1 MSEMDES
8 VVSAFTVVGIGA
20 SAGGIK
26 ALKEFFERMPSD
38 TGMAFVVIVHLS
50 QEHESN
56 LAGILQACTAMP
68 VTQVREMVTI
78 EPDHVYVIPPSNHL
92 AMIDGVI
99 KLTEPELI
107 RGKRLPIDLF
117 LRTLA
122 EAHGKNGVAVI
133 LSGTGSDG
141 TLGLKRIK
149 ENGGMVFVQD
159 PLDAEY
165 DGMPQSAI
173 ATKLV
178 DVILPIAELPRKIIA
193 ICQFG
198 AKLKIPDGDK
208 NEQEIASESAEGTL
222 REVLALLK
230 IRTGHDFSSYKRPT
244 LLRRVA
250 RRLQVHEVDSLS
262 PYLDLLRERPEEL
275 QALMR
280 DLLIT
285 VTNFFRD
292 KEAFDFLEHHVV
304 PSLFVGKG
312 SNDTIRVWVCGCA
325 TGEEAY
331 SIAILLKE
339 YASKIAAAP
348 KIQVFSSDINEEALR
363 TARLGCYSETILAD
377 VSGEHL
383 ERYFI
388 KESNSYSVK
397 KELRE
402 IVLFTP
408 HNILRDQP
416 FSRMDL
422 VSCRNL
428 LIYLKQ
434 ETQAGIIELFNFALR
449 TGGYLLLGSAESA
462 ENFPALFSVVDRK
475 RRIYKCLP
483 LPARHRFPAIPS
495 RVKLEAGNGENE
507 SVAYKQPVSFAALHY
522 EALEQFAPPS
532 ILVNGENEIV
542 HASERAGRFM
552 HFVGGEPTRDV
563 IKMVHPAL
571 QLELRAA
578 LMEAKQDNRQ
588 TESRHVQV
596 RLENAE
602 RQVHLV
608 VRPAEMPRRLQGY
621 FLVIFD
627 EVEQMPSEEP
637 MDVAAETL
645 ENDGAL
651 ESVVQRLE
659 DELVEMRHRLQI
671 TVEHSDTS
679 TEELKASNEEF
690 QAINEEL
697 RSASEELETSKEE
710 LQSLNEELITLNQE
724 LREKIK
730 EADAVNAD
738 LQNLMRSTEIGI
750 IFLDHGLRIRRYT
763 PRAQELWNVIPSDIG
778 RPFAHLTHKLDY
790 EQLSQDSAAVL
801 RSLQVVEREVRGTTN
816 RRSYL
821 ARLAPY
827 RTMDDHI
834 EGIVISFLDVTE
846 LKRANDLLRDRELQL
861 RMAQDA
867 AKAGVWS
874 LQLKDGGAWWSDE
887 CLRLHGLE
895 PGSVE
900 MNMKNWI
907 SRLHP
912 NESTQVEAAIFEA
925 ATLHIPYNFETR
937 VSSAAGGERHLMEI
951 GRAVYDQKGEAIQ
964 VTGITLDI
972 TERVLWRE
980 EQSRLFKQKEETE
993 EALRLADRRKDE
1005 FLAMLA
1011 HELRNPL
1018 TPLQHAA
1025 EILKLYGAGVEDADK
1040 AANIVDRQL
1049 RSLARIIDDLL
1060 DAARIAQ
1067 GKIELKK
1074 ERVELGSLLRNAVQ
1088 SVRHHFEAR
1097 QQELEISLPET
1108 PIYLKA
1114 DPIRLEQAFG
1124 NLLHNASKYTVA
1136 GGHIELSAALD
1147 IIGEPEVVVC
1157 VRDNGIG
1164 IDAETLPQIFELFM
1178 QASSSLDR
1186 TQGGLGIGLTLVRR
1200 IVSLHGGSVTAN
1212 SEGLGFGAEFA
1223 VRLPARPESETAHD
1237 HQPQVISQN
1246 GNNRILVVDDSVDTV
1261 RAMEVILRLQGY
1273 QVATATNG
1281 AVAIQTAIEFRP
1293 EIVIL
1298 DIGLP
1303 DMDGFEV
1310 ARELRRIPQSANAF
1324 LVALTGYGTAQDRE
1338 LAREAGFDQ
1347 LLTKPVHPAVLFNFI
1362 AQGLALRTA
1371 RSE

>member
-1 MSEMDES
+1 MSDMDES

-38 TGMAFVVIVHLS
+38 SGMAFVVIVHLS

-68 VTQVREMVTI
+68 VTQVRETVTI

-122 EAHGKNGVAVI
+122 EAHGKNAVAVI

-178 DVILPIAELPRKIIA
+178 DVILPIAELPRKIVA

-198 AKLKIPDGDK
+198 EKLKIPAGASHD
-208 NEQEIASESAEGTL
+208 QEIASESVEDTL

-230 IRTGHDFSSYKRPT
+230 IHTGHDFSSYKRPT

-250 RRLQVHEVDSLS
+250 RRLQVHEVDGLS
-262 PYLDLLRERPEEL
+262 AYLDLLRERPEEL

-304 PSLFVGKG
+304 PSLFVDKRPT
-312 SNDTIRVWVCGCA
+312 DTLRVWVCGCA

-339 YASKIAAAP
+339 YAAKIAAAP
-348 KIQVFSSDINEEALR
+348 KIQIFSSDINEEALR
-363 TARLGCYSETILAD
+363 TARLGRYSETILAD

-422 VSCRNL
+422 ISCRNL

-475 RRIYKCLP
+475 HRIYKCLP
-483 LPARHRFPAIPS
+483 VPARHRFPAIPS
-495 RVKLEAGNGENE
+495 RVKPEAGNAEDE
-507 SVAYKQPVSFAALHY
+507 SVGYKQPVSFAALHY
-522 EALEQFAPPS
+522 EALERFAPPS
-532 ILVNGENEIV
+532 ILVNGEYEIV

-552 HFVGGEPTRDV
+552 HFAGGEPTRDV

-571 QLELRAA
+571 QLDLRAA

-588 TESRHVQV
+588 TEARHVLV
-596 RLENAE
+596 RLDNAE
-602 RQVHLV
+602 RQVNLV
-608 VRPAEMPRRLQGY
+608 VRPAEMLRMLQGY

-627 EVEQMPSEEP
+627 EVEQLPSEEP
-637 MDVAAETL
+637 LNAGAKTL
-645 ENDGAL
+645 ENEGAMQ
-651 ESVVQRLE
+651 SVVQRLE
-659 DELVEMRHRLQI
+659 DELVEMRHRLRI
-671 TVEHSDTS
+671 TVEQSDSS
-679 TEELKASNEEF
+679 TEALKASNEEF

-738 LQNLMRSTEIGI
+738 LQNIMRSTEIGI
-750 IFLDHGLRIRRYT
+750 IFLDHALQIRRYT
-763 PRAQELWNVIPSDIG
+763 PRTQELLNVIPSDIG

-790 EQLSQDSAAVL
+790 GKLSQDAAEVL
-801 RSLQVVEREVRGTTN
+801 RTLQVVEREVRGTMN
-816 RRSYL
+816 GHSYL

-846 LKRANDLLRDRELQL
+846 LKCANDLLRERELQL

-874 LQLKDGGAWWSDE
+874 LRLKDGGAWWSDE
-887 CLRLHGLE
+887 CLRLYGLE

-900 MNMKNWI
+900 MTIKNWI

-912 NESTQVEAAIFEA
+912 NEPMQVEAAVLEA
-925 ATLHIPYNFETR
+925 AALHIPYNFETR

-951 GRAVYDQKGEAIQ
+951 GRAVYDQEGEAIQ
-964 VTGITLDI
+964 VTGITLDV

-980 EQSRLFKQKEETE
+980 EQARLLKQKEETE

-1025 EILKLYGAGVEDADK
+1025 EILKLYGSGVEDADK

-1074 ERVELGSLLRNAVQ
+1074 ETVELGSLLRNAIQ
-1088 SVRHHFEAR
+1088 STGHHFETR
-1097 QQELEISLPET
+1097 HQELEISLPET
-1108 PIYLKA
+1108 PIYSQA
-1114 DPIRLEQAFG
+1114 DGIRLEQAFG
-1124 NLLHNASKYTVA
+1124 NLLQNASKYTGA
-1136 GGHIELSAALD
+1136 GGRIALSAELAT
-1147 IIGEPEVVVC
+1147 IGEPEFVVR
-1157 VRDNGIG
+1157 VRDDGIG
-1164 IDAETLPQIFELFM
+1164 IDEATLPHIFELFM
-1178 QASSSLDR
+1178 QGSSSLDR

-1200 IVSLHGGSVTAN
+1200 IISLHGGTVTAN
-1212 SEGLGFGAEFA
+1212 SGGLGHGTEFV
-1223 VRLPARPESETAHD
+1223 VRLPARPESQTA
-1237 HQPQVISQN
+1237 QENPPKAISQS
-1246 GNNRILVVDDSVDTV
+1246 GKHRILVVDDSVDTV

-1273 QVATATNG
+1273 EVATATNG
-1281 AVAIQTAIEFRP
+1281 AVAIHTAMEFRP
-1293 EIVIL
+1293 EIVVL

-1310 ARELRRIPQSANAF
+1310 ARELRRVPHLANSF
-1324 LVALTGYGTAQDRE
+1324 MVALTGYGTAQDRE
-1338 LAREAGFDQ
+1338 LARQAGFDQ
-1347 LLTKPVHPAVLFNFI
+1347 LITKPVPPAMLFNAI
-1362 AQGLALRTA
+1362 AEGLTLRTTK
-1371 RSE
+1371 SG